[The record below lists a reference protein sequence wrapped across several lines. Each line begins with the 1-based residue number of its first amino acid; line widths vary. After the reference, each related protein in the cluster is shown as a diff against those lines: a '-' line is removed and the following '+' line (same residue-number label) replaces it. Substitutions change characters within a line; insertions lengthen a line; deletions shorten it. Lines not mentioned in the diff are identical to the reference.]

1 MSTPNPLPKV
11 PLTTGKV
18 TWVDGAA
25 VAGADVTG
33 FVVGLRSLTAVG
45 SVVGTY
51 PITSPPVAADATT
64 EALAAVTASLKPDDY
79 AVAVQA
85 QSANG
90 PSDWSVELQF
100 TGVLPRPNAPTDLS
114 VG

>member
-1 MSTPNPLPKV
+1 MSSLPQV
-11 PLTTGKV
+11 SLTAGKV
-18 TWVDGAA
+18 TWIDGAP

-33 FVVGLRSLTAVG
+33 FIVGLRSLTAVG
-45 SVVGTY
+45 SAVGTY

-90 PSDWSVELQF
+90 PSDWSPEFQF
-100 TGVLPRPNAPTDLS
+100 TGVLPRPNAPTIVS